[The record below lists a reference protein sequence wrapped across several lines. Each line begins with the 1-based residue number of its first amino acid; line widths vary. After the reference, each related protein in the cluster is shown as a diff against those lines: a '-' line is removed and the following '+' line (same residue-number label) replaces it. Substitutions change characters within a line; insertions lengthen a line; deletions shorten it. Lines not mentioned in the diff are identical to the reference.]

1 MRDEHIINIIENAP
15 PSGLSEGELANIRA
29 HTGQCAECRR
39 AFEAAYISQLL
50 LRERVSETVEPSPF
64 FQTRVLAALRER
76 QAASEV
82 SAFRRLW
89 NATGALVS
97 SMAVTV
103 AALAV
108 FTVFAPGT
116 QSPSGTQEVASVDN
130 SYSAEEVLFDPGDAT
145 AAAAVEQMSYGQVL
159 STLYAPDD
167 ER

>member
-15 PSGLSEGELANIRA
+15 LSGLSESELANIRA
-29 HTGQCAECRR
+29 HTEQCAECGR
-39 AFEAAYISQLL
+39 AFEAARISQLL
-50 LRERVSETVEPSPF
+50 LRERVAETIEPSPF

-108 FTVFAPGT
+108 LTVFAPGSQT
-116 QSPSGTQEVASVDN
+116 TSGSQEVASVYN
-130 SYSAEEVLFDPGDAT
+130 TYSAEEVLFDQSEAN
-145 AAAAVEQMSYGQVL
+145 AAAEQMSYGQVL
-159 STLYAPDD
+159 STLYESDD
-167 ER
+167 DR